1 MARNVK
7 RATIILQ
14 KDKVIF
20 ECPHCGTT
28 LIRSTY
34 DKVRKLLDEPDVP
47 HGKVCGKCQ
56 GLVMLKLDPKSRE
69 AVASRHTVVT

>member
-7 RATIILQ
+7 AATIILQ

-20 ECPHCGTT
+20 ECPHCGTI

-34 DKVRKLLDEPDVP
+34 EKVRKLLDKPQVP
-47 HGKVCGKCQ
+47 HGKICGKCQ
-56 GLVMLKLDPKSRE
+56 GLVMLRLDPKSRE
-69 AVASRHTVVT
+69 AIEARNAPTT

>member
-7 RATIILQ
+7 RAIIILQ

-34 DKVRKLLDEPDVP
+34 DKVRRLLDETGVP
-47 HGKVCGKCQ
+47 HGKVCSKCQ
-56 GLVMLKLDPKSRE
+56 GMVMLKLDPKSRE
-69 AVASRHTVVT
+69 AIASRHAAAT